1 MSDQSKSLVE
11 ALQSFAKQFGDD
23 DEHNRVL
30 IEILLEELMSSS
42 RLNYSKEKR
51 DGD

>member
-1 MSDQSKSLVE
+1 ME
-11 ALQSFAKQFGDD
+11 ALQSFAKQFGED